1 MIRTVSGAVWPP
13 WMVIQYRAIWS
24 IWSSA
29 VYLLEAPRTTSCALK
44 SLAVRSTACSGL
56 FVGTISGIT
65 FLPASSACETTAVIN
80 C

>member
-1 MIRTVSGAVWPP
+1 MDGDP
-13 WMVIQYRAIWS
+13 IQGDLVDLIFGR
-24 IWSSA
+24 
-29 VYLLEAPRTTSCALK
+29 VFVGGPQDDLLRLK

-65 FLPASSACETTAVIN
+65 FLPASSARETTAVIN